1 MSSSPIFDWGSAFVI
16 KFKSEGRGYLVG
28 FSAPCDCLIVGG
40 RVYIENTCPPET
52 ILSNGVHVSAGTR
65 IKNRQTWNYMPAS
78 SSTGFDSPG
87 SPSYTY
93 LAESQ
98 IFVVPSETETKSG
111 QATKILDFRDKTPGE
126 LTKIIQETNF
136 GDGASP
142 YISEDDR

>member
-28 FSAPCDCLIVGG
+28 FSAPCDCLIIGG
-40 RVYIENTCPPET
+40 KVYIENTCPPESF
-52 ILSNGVHVSAGTR
+52 LANGVHVSAGTR

-98 IFVVPSETETKSG
+98 IFVVPSEMETKNG
-111 QATKILDFRDKTPGE
+111 QSTKIL
-126 LTKIIQETNF
+126 NF
-136 GDGASP
+136 
-142 YISEDDR
+142 